1 MLAVAVGLVKGL
13 GEAVAHQQ
21 GEVGILRAEGGV
33 GIGVAVHRVDAL
45 HVLGHHVAIGV
56 HAEGA
61 HLVAILLGA
70 IDQLRLVDHVGDVL
84 EHAGGQFHP
93 HADVHLVVQQLQP
106 QLLALVGE
114 PLRAGAAG
122 GGDEIAAGD
131 FVSLGGGQAI
141 APVGLGDVGHLGVE
155 AELQLVPQTLV
166 DVGEDAQVV
175 LGAQVLAPGLE
186 QVQVVGQGPALQGL
200 GLGRGGGEALG
211 GGPVGHVD
219 GVHIVDEV
227 HHFLGLDKVGEPAAE
242 LGGKVELAVGK
253 GTRAAKA
260 AHGMAHGAVDALLHL
275 ARHDGAAAVIDIL
288 TLVQGQDLQTGV
300 QVGQLVGGEDTGLA
314 AAQDDNII
322 IGAHVRELLLKSHLE
337 TRCAVWDECPQQHR
351 LSIAQVP
358 AKRKPRRQKRAAAPR
373 FSKRRT
379 AVLCRI
385 AGNSAVFLKAGPTA
399 PAGDGDLALSPGHPQ
414 HLAAVGALEIS
425 VLLVPADGTVQPQ
438 PAHGGV
444 DETQKP
450 VVLLPAAGQ
459 VPGQGTEQGR
469 ENQHHRQPV
478 KGHKAGGGKE
488 QIERQI

>member
-1 MLAVAVGLVKGL
+1 M
-13 GEAVAHQQ
+13 
-21 GEVGILRAEGGV
+21 
-33 GIGVAVHRVDAL
+33 
-45 HVLGHHVAIGV
+45 
-56 HAEGA
+56 
-61 HLVAILLGA
+61 
-70 IDQLRLVDHVGDVL
+70 L
-84 EHAGGQFHP
+84 EHAGGQLHP

-186 QVQVVGQGPALQGL
+186 QMQVVCQGPALQGL
-200 GLGRGGGEALG
+200 GLGGGGGEALG
-211 GGPVGHVD
+211 GGPVGNVD

-253 GTRAAKA
+253 SARAAKA

-288 TLVQGQDLQTGV
+288 TLVQGQDLQSGV
-300 QVGQLVGGEDTGLA
+300 QVGQLVSGEDTGLA

-337 TRCAVWDECPQQHR
+337 NQCA
-351 LSIAQVP
+351 A
-358 AKRKPRRQKRAAAPR
+358 
-373 FSKRRT
+373 
-379 AVLCRI
+379 
-385 AGNSAVFLKAGPTA
+385 
-399 PAGDGDLALSPGHPQ
+399 
-414 HLAAVGALEIS
+414 
-425 VLLVPADGTVQPQ
+425 
-438 PAHGGV
+438 
-444 DETQKP
+444 
-450 VVLLPAAGQ
+450 
-459 VPGQGTEQGR
+459 
-469 ENQHHRQPV
+469 
-478 KGHKAGGGKE
+478 
-488 QIERQI
+488 